1 MLFEIWLSEL
11 AKQGGRRG
19 FFFVCFGFVFDS
31 EPFVCLRARWDAAF
45 ENDSLLNL
53 SNTFKSA
60 LKERRRLENSS
71 NRGKKRKKPTKHP

>member
-11 AKQGGRRG
+11 AKQGGRYG
-19 FFFVCFGFVFDS
+19 FFLFVCLFCFVFDS

-53 SNTFKSA
+53 TEATLLSP
-60 LKERRRLENSS
+60 L
-71 NRGKKRKKPTKHP
+71 